1 MAIRTLQIIDR
12 LNVGGPTKYVTW
24 LAAGLDPE
32 EFETLLV
39 TGTIP
44 PGEGDMAWFTREAGV
59 TPVIIPE
66 MSRELSPKDLLVLW
80 KLLVLMFRYQPDIVH
95 THKAKA
101 GAVGRAA
108 ALIYRLVTGKRCQI
122 VHIYHGHIFHSYYGR
137 LKTTFFLTIERW
149 LARLATDRIL
159 TISAQQREEI
169 GGTFRVGHPDQHQV
183 IPYGLDFST
192 TSGPTLHEVLG
203 ITDRSIP
210 LVGLVGRLCE
220 VKNHEMFI
228 EAAAILHERQIPVRF
243 VILGD
248 GHLREELEAQ
258 VRAKGL
264 TETVLFT
271 GFRDD
276 VMNLYADLTL
286 VAITSLNEGTPFTLI
301 EGMNFGVPAVATAV
315 GGVVD
320 LMGDP
325 ITDDT
330 SPVGQ
335 PDSSPLPGVELRPH
349 GALVRSRD
357 SESFATAVQ
366 LLLEDPA
373 RRTGMGDRARRYI
386 HQNFSRERFISDIA
400 ELYRQMVVGRGR

>member
-32 EFETLLV
+32 EFETLLI

-44 PGEGDMAWFTREAGV
+44 PGEGDMSWFAREAGV

-80 KLLVLMFRYQPDIVH
+80 KLVVMMFRYQPDIIH

-101 GAVGRAA
+101 GAVGRTA
-108 ALIYRLVTGKRCQI
+108 ALIYRLVTGKRCHV

-137 LKTTFFLTIERW
+137 LKTALFLAIERW
-149 LARLATDRIL
+149 LGRLATDRIL

-169 GGTFRVGHPDQHQV
+169 GGVFRVGHPDQHQV

-228 EAAAILHERQIPVRF
+228 EAAAILRKRQIPVRF

-248 GHLREELEAQ
+248 GHLREGLEAQ

-276 VMNLYADLTL
+276 VMNLYSDLTL

-325 ITDDT
+325 YPCQSSL
-330 SPVGQ
+330 SPERAI
-335 PDSSPLPGVELRPH
+335 SGVELRSH

-357 SESFATAVQ
+357 SESFANAVQ
-366 LLLEDPA
+366 TLLQDAAL
-373 RRTGMGDRARRYI
+373 RKGMGDRARQYI
-386 HQNFSRERFISDIA
+386 HQHFSRERFISDIA
-400 ELYRQMVVGRGR
+400 ALYRQMVAGRGR